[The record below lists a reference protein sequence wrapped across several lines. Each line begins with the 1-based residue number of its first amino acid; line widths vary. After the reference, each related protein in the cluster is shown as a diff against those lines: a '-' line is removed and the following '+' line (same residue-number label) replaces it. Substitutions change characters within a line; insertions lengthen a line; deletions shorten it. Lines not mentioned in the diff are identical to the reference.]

1 MTETTTDY
9 RPIWEELGLD
19 LPSHDALLAAIPV
32 LYQNAYLTQTGR
44 PEGMSYFDFVL
55 GEIHGLRIKELV
67 DHKAAGGTV
76 IGTFCLYVPE
86 EIIRALGGQCV
97 GLCAGAEWAYGE
109 VERILPQNTCALIKS
124 FMGFKLGKVCP
135 YAEACDLVIG
145 ETTCD
150 GKKKAYEL
158 LGDLAPVHV
167 MELPQMK
174 GPHDWV
180 LWRTEIDKLVTK
192 LEEVSGRKLTAG
204 ALAAGIKEVNDKRR
218 ALQRLNA
225 ARKASPP
232 PISGKD
238 ALLAVQVAFY
248 DDVPR
253 FTAMVN
259 KIADELEARVAAG
272 TGVAAADAPR
282 ILVTETPMAIPNWK
296 VHDIIEK
303 AGAVVVME
311 EMCTG
316 SRYYSKLVDEGAQDL
331 GGMIDA
337 ITDKYLDINCACFT
351 PNSARMDDV
360 IRLARE
366 YKVDGIIQYDLQ
378 FCAPYQIE
386 ATSVDRA
393 AQAAGIPVL
402 RIDTDYSMGDVG
414 AAHHPGG
421 GLLGDDRVAAA
432 DHPGPPPAEHRP
444 GRISPR
450 PPPRQLA
457 AAAGGLAPQRG
468 RPALFGPPG
477 APSAFPISWPHG
489 CPKAQGRGQGRAPAP
504 PRLDRR

>member
-1 MTETTTDY
+1 MAREAVDY
-9 RPIWEELGLD
+9 RSMWQGLGLD
-19 LPSHDALLAAIPV
+19 LEAHDLLLSAIPV
-32 LYQNAYLTQTGR
+32 LYQNAYLTQTNR

-55 GEIHGLRIKELV
+55 SEIHGLRIKELV
-67 DHKAAGGTV
+67 DHKEAGGSV

-135 YAEACDLVIG
+135 YAQVCDLVVG

-158 LGDLAPVHV
+158 LAEMTSLHV

-174 GPHDWV
+174 RPEDRA
-180 LWRTEIDKLVTK
+180 LWRTEIERLITK
-192 LEEVSGRKLTAG
+192 LEEASGRKLIAEH
-204 ALAAGIKEVNDKRR
+204 LADATKEVNDKRR

-225 ARKASPP
+225 ARKASPA

-272 TGVAAADAPR
+272 EGAAPADAPR
-282 ILVTETPMAIPNWK
+282 ILVTGTPMAIPNWK
-296 VHDIIEK
+296 VHDVIEK

-316 SRYYSKLVDEGAQDL
+316 SRYYSKLVDETPTAL
-331 GGMIDA
+331 PGMIDA

-351 PNSARMDDV
+351 PNAGRIDDV
-360 IRLARE
+360 IRLAQE
-366 YKVDGIIQYDLQ
+366 YKVDGIVQYDLQ
-378 FCAPYQIE
+378 FCTPYQIE
-386 ATSVDRA
+386 ATSVERA
-393 AQAAGIPVL
+393 AKAAGIPVL
-402 RIDTDYSMGDVG
+402 RIDTDYSMGDIG
-414 AAHHPGG
+414 Q
-421 GLLGDDRVAAA
+421 LSTRV
-432 DHPGPPPAEHRP
+432 E
-444 GRISPR
+444 
-450 PPPRQLA
+450 
-457 AAAGGLAPQRG
+457 
-468 RPALFGPPG
+468 
-477 APSAFPISWPHG
+477 AFLEMIE
-489 CPKAQGRGQGRAPAP
+489 
-504 PRLDRR
+504 